1 VTTESISS
9 TKRMFGSSASV
20 HNFHFYQ
27 EMSKLAGFDMEAAES
42 MNIAMQEALEKV
54 QANVAKRAGK
64 MDYTIGPAI
73 TKERVG
79 LRLKPSYSPKK
90 RKKPNLQ
97 RK

>member
-1 VTTESISS
+1 
-9 TKRMFGSSASV
+9 
-20 HNFHFYQ
+20 
-27 EMSKLAGFDMEAAES
+27 
-42 MNIAMQEALEKV
+42 MQEALEKV

-73 TKERVG
+73 TKDHVG

-90 RKKPNLQ
+90 RRKPNLQ